1 MLACLLGADILFI
14 GMLLGA
20 TASTQGPLSC
30 FDSGRVHPNLFFQ
43 QAYAFTVEQTCGIDI
58 RTLQQTRAKAAPHVF
73 RLPIVQKNLL

>member
-43 QAYAFTVEQTCGIDI
+43 QAYAFTMRKSV
-58 RTLQQTRAKAAPHVF
+58 RS
-73 RLPIVQKNLL
+73 